1 MLTGRPS
8 LRRDG
13 AGISRRQEPRAI
25 AQEQGSHVA
34 RHSSHSKSC
43 GERRESVGP
52 YLVGDRSRKH
62 VKFCPRSPV
71 L

>member
-13 AGISRRQEPRAI
+13 AGISRRQEPRAV

-52 YLVGDRSRKH
+52 YLVGTVQENMLNSVH
-62 VKFCPRSPV
+62 AGTV